1 MPDRDT
7 FDAPFERP
15 RALFLPFAPR
25 LVVEADTPLRYTLNA
40 PPSATYPRGLFF
52 GAVPRQKHYVSLH
65 LMPIYLFPDLL
76 NGVSP
81 R

>member
-40 PPSATYPRGLFF
+40 PPSATYP
-52 GAVPRQKHYVSLH
+52 AASSL
-65 LMPIYLFPDLL
+65 
-76 NGVSP
+76 VRCRARSTT
-81 R
+81 